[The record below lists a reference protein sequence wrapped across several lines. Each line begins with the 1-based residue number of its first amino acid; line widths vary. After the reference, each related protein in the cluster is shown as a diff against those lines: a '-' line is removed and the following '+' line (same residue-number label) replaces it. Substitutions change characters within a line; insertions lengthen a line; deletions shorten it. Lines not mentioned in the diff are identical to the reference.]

1 MRLRPSFPCRKNC
14 FGLGLDLTI
23 VYIAH
28 ADEVYMELKGRAKD
42 AILSA
47 IEKERDGEQIDR
59 VLLKNVLSIFIEV
72 GMGGNECYEN
82 DFECEM
88 LTASGEH
95 YNRKAASW
103 VESDSCPEYM
113 LKAEECLKQVHL
125 CSVWCSE
132 TCSIT
137 VQE

>member
-1 MRLRPSFPCRKNC
+1 
-14 FGLGLDLTI
+14 
-23 VYIAH
+23 
-28 ADEVYMELKGRAKD
+28 MELKGRAKD

-59 VLLKNVLSIFIEV
+59 VLLKNVLAIFIEV

-103 VESDSCPEYM
+103 VEADSCPEYM
-113 LKAEECLKQVHL
+113 LKAEECLKQVRMCPF
-125 CSVWCSE
+125 CSVWYCS
-132 TCSIT
+132 TG
-137 VQE
+137 